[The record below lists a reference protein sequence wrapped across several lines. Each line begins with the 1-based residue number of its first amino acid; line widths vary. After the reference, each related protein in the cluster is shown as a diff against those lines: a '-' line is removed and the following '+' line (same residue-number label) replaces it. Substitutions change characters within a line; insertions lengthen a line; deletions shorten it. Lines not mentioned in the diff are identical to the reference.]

1 VAQSNINLDPETS
14 FSVEL
19 GTKWNLFGGRALLS
33 ASAFRIEKDQVR
45 VPDPAFPGFNTLG
58 GKQRVDGVELEFNGE
73 LLPGWSVRGSYAYLD
88 SQTLESSATGP
99 IVGQP
104 LILTARHMGTFATSY
119 DVTERFN
126 VGMNVVSTGKRLGQN
141 TPGSF
146 LIAPGFTIV
155 DLSAKYRIAE
165 GVVARLVVNNL
176 FDELYYEQLHPVHVI
191 PGAGRTALASLQWT
205 F

>member
-1 VAQSNINLDPETS
+1 
-14 FSVEL
+14 
-19 GTKWNLFGGRALLS
+19 
-33 ASAFRIEKDQVR
+33 VR

-58 GKQRVDGVELEFNGE
+58 GRQRVDGAEIEFSGE
-73 LLPGWSVRGSYAYLD
+73 ILPGWSVRGSYAFLD
-88 SQTLESSATGP
+88 SQTVESSPAGP

-119 DVTERFN
+119 DVTERLN
-126 VGMNVVSTGKRLGQN
+126 VGANVISTGQRLGQN

-155 DLSAKYRIAE
+155 DLSAKYEIAD
-165 GVVARLVVNNL
+165 GVIARLVVNNL
-176 FDELYYEQLHPVHVI
+176 FDVLYYEQLHPVHLI
-191 PGAGRTALASLQWT
+191 PGAGRTALASLQWS